1 MHANN
6 KETAD
11 VNEKEDNV
19 TTAKDNEAV
28 NQSREQA
35 TNGQKLK
42 CKECTFETNVPKYMK
57 SHTKGSHSGQFIC
70 QRGCNIRFK
79 LVTDLDKHKNSS

>member
-1 MHANN
+1 M
-6 KETAD
+6 
-11 VNEKEDNV
+11 
-19 TTAKDNEAV
+19 TTAKAKENEAD

-42 CKECTFETNVPKYMK
+42 CKECTFETNGPKYMK